1 MASETPSVTQQLA
14 RHIVRTNYDDLP
26 GDVIETA
33 KWFLLDTFGTAW
45 AGTDAPGAEELR
57 RTVLAEG
64 GSGGATVLA
73 SDKMLSP
80 SSAAL
85 LNGMYAGAL
94 DFDGVFE
101 KGSVHPDIV
110 TLPAALA
117 IAEVQQASG
126 CGFLTALA
134 IGNDIACRSGGAMK
148 ENRGWFNTA
157 THGVFGAAA
166 ATAKL
171 LQLDEEATA
180 HSLGLAFAQAAGT
193 QQAMAEKSVV
203 KRMLS
208 GMAARA
214 GVFAALAAQNGI
226 TAPRE
231 VFEGKFGFYALYGE
245 GEQTALLDAI
255 GETYLTTKTVTKKY
269 PSCTAN
275 HVAIDA
281 ALALAGKYKLTGEDI
296 ETISVTI
303 SPFMDGLVG
312 GPFDPTTNPQ
322 VAAQFSVQ
330 YSIACAIERRQLGI
344 AEIHDEVI
352 GDPAINALAQ
362 KVVVGVEQD
371 WPGKFAPCD
380 LEIRTRDGRR
390 LVHHAEHTPGTPQN
404 PMSLDDLKAKFRD
417 CAAAGVKPMSMAQR
431 NTAIETMLAV
441 DTVRDMA
448 HALDFLGD

>member
-1 MASETPSVTQQLA
+1 MASETPSATQQLA

-64 GSGGATVLA
+64 GSGAATVFACDTKLP
-73 SDKMLSP
+73 P

-126 CGFLTALA
+126 REFLAALA

-148 ENRGWFNTA
+148 GNRGWFNTA

-166 ATAKL
+166 AAAKL
-171 LQLDEEATA
+171 LRLDEDATA
-180 HSLGLAFAQAAGT
+180 HALGLAFAQAAGT

-255 GETYLTTKTVTKKY
+255 GETYFTTETVTKKY

-275 HVAIDA
+275 HVAIEA
-281 ALALAGKYKLTGEDI
+281 ALALAGNHELTGKDI

-312 GPFDPTTNPQ
+312 GPVQSDNQPAGCRAILHPIFNSLRDRTASAGHCRNP
-322 VAAQFSVQ
+322 
-330 YSIACAIERRQLGI
+330 G
-344 AEIHDEVI
+344 
-352 GDPAINALAQ
+352 
-362 KVVVGVEQD
+362 
-371 WPGKFAPCD
+371 
-380 LEIRTRDGRR
+380 
-390 LVHHAEHTPGTPQN
+390 
-404 PMSLDDLKAKFRD
+404 
-417 CAAAGVKPMSMAQR
+417 
-431 NTAIETMLAV
+431 
-441 DTVRDMA
+441 
-448 HALDFLGD
+448 